1 MTSNAYISDIAKKSH
16 KNNKIIED
24 KKFKVFFQKFEGKV
38 YDPTLNKT
46 LNILKQN
53 EEQLKK
59 EIQKRNNNI
68 ALLKSEVSLKNFNNN
83 QKLEKEIKKIEEKIK
98 ILEKENRIS
107 MEKLEEIKIRRNE
120 TQYQFEKELGII
132 DNNKKVQLNKFI
144 QELNNKEKSEL
155 IEDKIKKLQE
165 ESKKSQLKMQAD
177 LEKAIDKKNCDID
190 RMEKEKEE
198 KIMKYKNDMRDNERK
213 DIKERNLKAKEEI
226 LKLKELINK
235 KPKYVSHLYR
245 IFEDNFNK
253 IQEMEIKNANLKRK
267 ELMRHISLKEFE
279 EMSKNYN
286 ELKSKQIIESN
297 LKKIREKEIW
307 SQRKKLIPEYVSP
320 MTKLIEEEKSKMKEI
335 EKKEAL
341 ERKKYKDL
349 QNSYK
354 APKPLINKKEKKEN
368 NDKEKKTKKGIIK
381 SSSYSDILR
390 QKIMIKINTSKNK
403 KEKQEEDKNTNQE
416 NDKNIINFKLPLI
429 NIKEKYR
436 KINKSF
442 EKDKINN
449 NHEITTDYLNQR
461 RLINEKNKEKKRNMG
476 ELSNMDYSKTND
488 IRKLI
493 KENGINENMLKIAK
507 SKLETLEEKKNQKSL
522 LLKLNGGIANKPELG
537 EEICDLMIDSIQA
550 RLSIIKEFEKLEEN
564 NNQNNINFEE

>member
-1 MTSNAYISDIAKKSH
+1 
-16 KNNKIIED
+16 
-24 KKFKVFFQKFEGKV
+24 
-38 YDPTLNKT
+38 
-46 LNILKQN
+46 
-53 EEQLKK
+53 
-59 EIQKRNNNI
+59 
-68 ALLKSEVSLKNFNNN
+68 
-83 QKLEKEIKKIEEKIK
+83 
-98 ILEKENRIS
+98 
-107 MEKLEEIKIRRNE
+107 
-120 TQYQFEKELGII
+120 
-132 DNNKKVQLNKFI
+132 
-144 QELNNKEKSEL
+144 
-155 IEDKIKKLQE
+155 
-165 ESKKSQLKMQAD
+165 
-177 LEKAIDKKNCDID
+177 
-190 RMEKEKEE
+190 
-198 KIMKYKNDMRDNERK
+198 
-213 DIKERNLKAKEEI
+213 
-226 LKLKELINK
+226 
-235 KPKYVSHLYR
+235 
-245 IFEDNFNK
+245 
-253 IQEMEIKNANLKRK
+253 MEIKNANLKRK

-354 APKPLINKKEKKEN
+354 APKPLIIKKEKKEN
-368 NDKEKKTKKGIIK
+368 NDKEKKPKKGIIK

-403 KEKQEEDKNTNQE
+403 KEKQDEDKNTNQE
-416 NDKNIINFKLPLI
+416 NDN
-429 NIKEKYR
+429 
-436 KINKSF
+436 INKSF
-442 EKDKINN
+442 EKYKINN